1 MFCSKCGKEINDDA
15 LICPSCG
22 CATENYSKNE
32 KENAVKSNALDLLDK
47 ANTLSLIAIIGGIFI
62 PLLGWICGGIGIGN
76 CNNAKAENPT
86 RADEIK
92 KKCIIGIVISSVV
105 FLIAFFSIIAMM

>member
-32 KENAVKSNALDLLDK
+32 KENTVKSNATDLLDK
-47 ANTLSLIAIIGGIFI
+47 ANTLSLVSIIGGIFI

-76 CNNAKAENPT
+76 CNNAKVENPT
-86 RADEIK
+86 RAEEIK

-105 FLIAFFSIIAMM
+105 FLISLAVVGSMM

>member
-15 LICPSCG
+15 LICQSCG

-32 KENAVKSNALDLLDK
+32 KENTVKYNASDLLDK
-47 ANTLSLIAIIGGIFI
+47 ANTLSLVSIIGGIFI

-76 CNNAKAENPT
+76 CNNAKDENPT

-92 KKCIIGIVISSVV
+92 KKCIIGIIISSVV
-105 FLIAFFSIIAMM
+105 FLIYFTVVGSMM